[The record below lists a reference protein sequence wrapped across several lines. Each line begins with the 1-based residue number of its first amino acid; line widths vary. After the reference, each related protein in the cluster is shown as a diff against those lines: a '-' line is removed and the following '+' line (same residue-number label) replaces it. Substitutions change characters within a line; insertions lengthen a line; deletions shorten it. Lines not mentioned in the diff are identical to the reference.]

1 MLFWGKSA
9 ELIEHDIHR
18 ITTNRIKLESTV
30 RQFGCQISICLAM
43 HAQIHIVGTDNGN
56 HGDMVYKF
64 NEFFKRKIHSF
75 SLNWCCSLP
84 GIQIN
89 REELKL
95 ISRIN
100 RGKITINQ

>member
-1 MLFWGKSA
+1 
-9 ELIEHDIHR
+9 
-18 ITTNRIKLESTV
+18 
-30 RQFGCQISICLAM
+30 M

-75 SLNWCCSLP
+75 SLNWCCGLP

-89 REELKL
+89 SERLK
-95 ISRIN
+95 
-100 RGKITINQ
+100 